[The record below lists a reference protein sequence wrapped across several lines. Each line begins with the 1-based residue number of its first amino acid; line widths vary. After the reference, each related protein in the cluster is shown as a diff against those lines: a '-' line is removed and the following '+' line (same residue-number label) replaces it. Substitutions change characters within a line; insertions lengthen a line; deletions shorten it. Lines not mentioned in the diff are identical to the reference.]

1 MNKMRLC
8 TLFKL
13 LVIRKYEYINC
24 SLTEIKQDK
33 SKITKRV
40 ITNDLINNPQELQEI
55 FQKFTEITLHDTRHS
70 RLGNT

>member
-8 TLFKL
+8 TLFKI

-24 SLTEIKQDK
+24 SLIEIKQDK

-40 ITNDLINNPQELQEI
+40 ITNDLINNPLELQEI
-55 FQKFTEITLHDTRHS
+55 F
-70 RLGNT
+70 